1 MFQSHPASGEE
12 RTPAGAGSCR
22 PYETIIVVGL
32 EQDANALAAFRFMHA
47 EFGAGSLS
55 RHV

>member
-1 MFQSHPASGEE
+1 M
-12 RTPAGAGSCR
+12 
-22 PYETIIVVGL
+22 GL